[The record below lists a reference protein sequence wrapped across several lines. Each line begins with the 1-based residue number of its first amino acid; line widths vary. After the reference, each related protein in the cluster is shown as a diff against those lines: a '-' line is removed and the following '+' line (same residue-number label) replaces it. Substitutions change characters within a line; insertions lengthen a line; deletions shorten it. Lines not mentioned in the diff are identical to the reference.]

1 MSPYQTDL
9 CPCNITFR
17 TIDGSCNNPFNAE
30 WGQAATAH
38 LRFLEADYDDGI
50 SKIRTSVI
58 DGGKLPNVRDISNSI
73 LGQFMDRDA
82 PQLSVLTTIW
92 GQFIDHDMTKTM
104 LASKPDGNGMDCC
117 DEDIDSQLCDH
128 INTTQDSFFHS
139 FNVKCLGFTRSQ
151 SMDDQKASEQVNEMT
166 SFLDASPI
174 YGVTEQRIKNLR
186 TFEKGMMKSTLPIKR
201 TGMKKSILP
210 LLDDE
215 EACAD
220 QATNSKGQCVLAGD
234 DRFAE
239 QISLTLMHIILLRQ
253 HNVIAEKLASLNLKW
268 NDERIF
274 QETRFGHSM
283 ITTNYDCLDKNFN
296 GFKSIPPIPLRTV
309 FLANFFYHNP
319 PTSIFINSNTVNIA
333 DCLLRGLVSKP
344 AKIVDQILSEEV
356 RQHLFQSTTQSFGI
370 DLGSMNIM
378 RGRDHGL
385 QSYVN
390 FRKLCQLSTPRTFD
404 DLINIIPNNSIDA
417 FKLLYKSTLD
427 LDLFPVGLAE
437 FPLKGSL
444 LGPTFTCLL
453 AKQFKALRSGDSY
466 WFENDIPKAL
476 FTLEQLLEI
485 RKVTLAKL
493 VCGNADDMPEIQA
506 RPLMTIH
513 PNWNPLLS
521 CSFFPQMDFN
531 AWKEN

>member
-1 MSPYQTDL
+1 
-9 CPCNITFR
+9 
-17 TIDGSCNNPFNAE
+17 
-30 WGQAATAH
+30 
-38 LRFLEADYDDGI
+38 
-50 SKIRTSVI
+50 
-58 DGGKLPNVRDISNSI
+58 
-73 LGQFMDRDA
+73 MDRDA

-274 QETRFGHSM
+274 QETRKIIIAMVQLITYQEYLPLILGLEAAKKNGFLLVENKGYFKGYDPRMNPTTRNEFVSAAFRFGHSM

-513 PNWNPLLS
+513 PNW
-521 CSFFPQMDFN
+521 
-531 AWKEN
+531 